1 VHDRDDGFSLL
12 ELTIA
17 LGLTLAVT
25 TAVATMVQPARGA
38 FAALPE
44 GADMQQRLRV
54 GVDTLTRD
62 LMLAGAGAYV
72 AGHSG
77 PLSDVFAPVMPFR
90 RGAVES
96 DPVGTFRSDTIT
108 SISVPATAAQTTLA
122 ADLTSGSLTLHLAP
136 AAGCPAG
143 VNLCG
148 FVPGMTVLAFDDTG
162 AFDVLTIATVLDA
175 ASQIAIAAWPAG
187 SSSSYKAG
195 TPLVEAQV
203 HTYSLKSDPVT
214 RNSQLMRGDGSGNP
228 EVPVVDHVVRLA
240 FEYYDE
246 SRTPIGGGPAR
257 PGRHVLHQRRDG
269 DIRER
274 VDAGSG
280 DPLSGIAA
288 QPESESVMRTAVILI
303 LRARCAL
310 RSTALSRREDGV
322 AMVMALMAIGLLTS
336 LGLALLLASSS
347 EVIMAGH
354 FRDQRAALYAAEA
367 IVARAMSDV
376 AAAPDWTMLID
387 GAARST
393 FVDGPAGGTR
403 TLQDGTALDL
413 VKVVN
418 LANCQKSSACAAS
431 DLTAVTAQRPWGV
444 NNPRWQ
450 LYAYGP
456 LRDMLSPGAV
466 DSPWYVVLLVGDD
479 PLAADDVIAMRAEAY
494 GPTSAHTVV
503 ELTAAR
509 ITANSD
515 YNVGVGPSAVRILS
529 WREVR

>member
-1 VHDRDDGFSLL
+1 
-12 ELTIA
+12 
-17 LGLTLAVT
+17 
-25 TAVATMVQPARGA
+25 
-38 FAALPE
+38 
-44 GADMQQRLRV
+44 
-54 GVDTLTRD
+54 
-62 LMLAGAGAYV
+62 
-72 AGHSG
+72 
-77 PLSDVFAPVMPFR
+77 
-90 RGAVES
+90 
-96 DPVGTFRSDTIT
+96 
-108 SISVPATAAQTTLA
+108 
-122 ADLTSGSLTLHLAP
+122 
-136 AAGCPAG
+136 
-143 VNLCG
+143 
-148 FVPGMTVLAFDDTG
+148 
-162 AFDVLTIATVLDA
+162 
-175 ASQIAIAAWPAG
+175 
-187 SSSSYKAG
+187 
-195 TPLVEAQV
+195 
-203 HTYSLKSDPVT
+203 
-214 RNSQLMRGDGSGNP
+214 
-228 EVPVVDHVVRLA
+228 
-240 FEYYDE
+240 
-246 SRTPIGGGPAR
+246 
-257 PGRHVLHQRRDG
+257 
-269 DIRER
+269 
-274 VDAGSG
+274 
-280 DPLSGIAA
+280 
-288 QPESESVMRTAVILI
+288 
-303 LRARCAL
+303 
-310 RSTALSRREDGV
+310 LSRREDGV

-367 IVARAMSDV
+367 IVARAMSDL

-387 GAARST
+387 RAARST